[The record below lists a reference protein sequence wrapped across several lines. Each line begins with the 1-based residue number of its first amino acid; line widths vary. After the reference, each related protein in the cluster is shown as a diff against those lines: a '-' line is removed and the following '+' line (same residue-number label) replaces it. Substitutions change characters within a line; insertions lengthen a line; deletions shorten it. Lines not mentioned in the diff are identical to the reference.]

1 MIKKLRVT
9 VDGNTYDVVVEMAD
23 EPDALTASPGAVS
36 APVAPLAAPSPSP
49 ALAPV
54 APQPQSPAPAPTPTP
69 AAGGFAGPGDMPSPL
84 AGRVTAVV
92 VQVGQ
97 EVKEGDHLLTLEAM
111 KMNTFVFAPRAGK
124 IAEIKAA
131 VGSAVEE
138 GQTLMKIE

>member
-23 EPDALTASPGAVS
+23 EVVAP
-36 APVAPLAAPSPSP
+36 APVVPAPS
-49 ALAPV
+49 AT
-54 APQPQSPAPAPTPTP
+54 SPAPTGPPPPPVLTAPTPPPVIAT
-69 AAGGFAGPGDMPSPL
+69 AAQAGDGDVPSPL

-92 VQVGQ
+92 VQLGQ
-97 EVKEGDHLLTLEAM
+97 EVKEGEHLLTLEAM

-138 GQTLMKIE
+138 GQVLMKIG